1 MKKKAF
7 DRSTVPTGLKEN
19 LKQQPQAIFVDRVGI
34 QGDALIE
41 AVPNYNRRISEKVI
55 EGANNASIV
64 LGRDRPGEI
73 GSGYGNETGAGNID
87 LVVGRVSRDIQEG
100 IINDKSLNYEPTVVD
115 TNLSADASRIYI
127 SQKTDVDANFATCA
141 GSVGESK
148 AMAAIAIKSDAVRII
163 GREGVKIVTS
173 TDARNSAGGA
183 IRSVPRIDIL
193 AGNIDKTL
201 EPAVKGKALRK
212 ALKNIIT
219 RIDELNSVLD
229 SFMTY
234 QMELNTAIQG
244 HQHPDPIFMLLGF
257 LAEKGNIRAI
267 NKGECPFS
275 PELLQAGIKA
285 TGLQQISKM
294 DGVMNKLKI
303 ATINKNISEVYGAT
317 EASSTG
323 VRIS

>member
-148 AMAAIAIKSDAVRII
+148 AMAAIAIKSDSVRVISR
-163 GREGVKIVTS
+163 GGGMQLLTTRE
-173 TDARNSAGGA
+173 RNSHGGA
-183 IRSVPRIDIL
+183 TRSVPRIDII

-244 HQHPDPIFMLLGF
+244 HQHPGPMLMLLGA
-257 LAEKGNIRAI
+257 LSSGNPLSI
-267 NKGECPFS
+267 NGGQIPFS

-285 TGLQQISKM
+285 TGFQQISKM

-303 ATINKNISEVYGAT
+303 ATTNKNISEVYGAT

-323 VRIS
+323 VRIN